1 MDKQINTRAAVTD
14 GSPSSTET
22 NLGGSA
28 FATTLRRALLA
39 VSAALVAVLGVM
51 VPAQAQ
57 TPSQFDYHWSSGSNI
72 IVVQEMGTL
81 AKRWALSA
89 VIRDWDAAATLRVH
103 RGQCADFPAQ
113 HCVKVAAYNQED
125 SGAGGYTVITPGTDE
140 PTLIYLNRAYWDWD
154 TVDSHSVTCHEFGHA
169 VGFTHDERS
178 GCTSEDN
185 RRTPSAWELDRAAR
199 AYQNAA

>member
-1 MDKQINTRAAVTD
+1 MGKQLSTQTAVIE
-14 GSPSSTET
+14 GSPSDTVT
-22 NLGGSA
+22 TLLGSA
-28 FATTLRRALLA
+28 FPTTLRRALLA
-39 VSAALVAVLGVM
+39 IAVAVIAVLSAM

-57 TPSQFDYHWSSGSNI
+57 TPTQFDYHWSSGSNT
-72 IVVQEMGTL
+72 IVVQEMGKL

-103 RGQCADFPAQ
+103 RGQCSAFPTQ
-113 HCVKVAAYNQED
+113 HCVKVFAYDEKD
-125 SGAGGYTVITPGTDE
+125 SGAGGYTVITPGSDE
-140 PTLIYLNRAYWDWD
+140 PTLIYLNRAYWDWN

-185 RRTPSAWELDRAAR
+185 RRTPSAWELARAAR
-199 AYQNAA
+199 AYQNAV